1 MKDYQSNKG
10 EELINNPDNRDN
22 KFYQEKL
29 GLKGHCCIIIDHKE
43 NKVIKKDENNDY
55 KYSTKKSRIKKYN
68 KEVLNFDQENDY
80 KKVEKGSNRDKKND
94 INHNSK
100 EEP

>member
-1 MKDYQSNKG
+1 MNY
-10 EELINNPDNRDN
+10 
-22 KFYQEKL
+22 
-29 GLKGHCCIIIDHKE
+29 
-43 NKVIKKDENNDY
+43 
-55 KYSTKKSRIKKYN
+55 KKSRIKKYN

-80 KKVEKGSNRDKKND
+80 KKVEKGSNRDKKNH